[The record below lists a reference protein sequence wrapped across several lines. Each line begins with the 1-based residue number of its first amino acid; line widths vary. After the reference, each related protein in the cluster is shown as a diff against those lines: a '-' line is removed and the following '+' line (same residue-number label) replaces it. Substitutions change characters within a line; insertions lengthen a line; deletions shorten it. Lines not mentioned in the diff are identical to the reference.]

1 MSAHNTEIAIT
12 AEPQLLL
19 PAPSTP
25 TLSPSQPNRPFSVET
40 NQELATLLKLKNA
53 KMLTWLGLDKQKHYS
68 LLSIKKKNGTYRH
81 LHNPDSLMRIVQYR
95 ILKNIL
101 EKIEIPDYI
110 YAFEKNKSIPQMAQL
125 HVEKQVIL
133 SVDIK
138 DFFHSIKQDRLNAAF
153 LGWGFAEKPARTLS
167 ELCTFKA
174 FMPQGALTSPKLA
187 NLITAL
193 TFGPILKSYCDANN
207 LTLSV
212 YADDVTVSS
221 NNPALNVGEV
231 LAVIREAITST
242 GFRVNH
248 QKTKVM
254 KANRRQYVCGVVVN
268 KKTNLLKRERQR
280 LRAIVHNIGVHGL
293 ETEAQKSG
301 LEPGLFASHIAGK
314 LNWMQQLNGPL
325 GAKYSG
331 KLKLALADQKLKE
344 TFVTLASTSQ
354 QLQQAVANN
363 EELSTP
369 TEAATSQEVP
379 W

>member
-1 MSAHNTEIAIT
+1 
-12 AEPQLLL
+12 
-19 PAPSTP
+19 
-25 TLSPSQPNRPFSVET
+25 
-40 NQELATLLKLKNA
+40 
-53 KMLTWLGLDKQKHYS
+53 
-68 LLSIKKKNGTYRH
+68 
-81 LHNPDSLMRIVQYR
+81 
-95 ILKNIL
+95 
-101 EKIEIPDYI
+101 
-110 YAFEKNKSIPQMAQL
+110 
-125 HVEKQVIL
+125 
-133 SVDIK
+133 
-138 DFFHSIKQDRLNAAF
+138 
-153 LGWGFAEKPARTLS
+153 
-167 ELCTFKA
+167 
-174 FMPQGALTSPKLA
+174 MPQGALTSPKLA

-301 LEPGLFASHIAGK
+301 L
-314 LNWMQQLNGPL
+314 GPDSL
-325 GAKYSG
+325 R
-331 KLKLALADQKLKE
+331 
-344 TFVTLASTSQ
+344 VT
-354 QLQQAVANN
+354 
-363 EELSTP
+363 
-369 TEAATSQEVP
+369 
-379 W
+379 